1 MDSHH
6 WKKIKQHFE
15 QIIEL
20 PLEQQIAALD
30 ALDEPLLVKS
40 EVKKLLD
47 AEAAQGNQPGL
58 RTLVLKNAHQLLNS
72 QLELAA
78 GDRIGRYLITEVIGE
93 GGMGVVYKACRD
105 DEQFEHQVAIKLSR
119 QKLTYSNVLQQH
131 YEQNILA
138 QLKHPHIAH
147 IYDAGTTA
155 DDHAF
160 IVMELI
166 EGVDLITYAN
176 ENRLSISK
184 RLQLFIKV
192 ANTIQYAHQK
202 GIVHRDIKPQN
213 ILITQVN
220 GQGEPKIIDF
230 GIAEHFQLS
239 DPGEVKNARSP
250 QAILGTPAYMS
261 PEQLQGDEKADVRS
275 DIYALG
281 LLLCELMTGSQP
293 FAREGLTLDELLR
306 QKQSDTFAFAGSVL
320 AAEAL
325 LAVAD
330 ERRLT
335 AKRFKAQLNHEFE
348 ALILKATELDP
359 DLRYASV
366 EAFVGDIERWQN
378 NYPLLA
384 VPGDRRYFFK
394 KYLQR
399 NRWPV
404 AISLSVFLSLVS
416 AAAISSWSL
425 YKESQ
430 ALQLAENELAK
441 SNAIN
446 RFITDIL
453 ASADPRKGSMN
464 LKVVDLL
471 DRAEEKLDDFNH
483 NEQDIKA
490 SLLFT
495 LGRSRSGLG
504 QREKALENLN
514 QAITI
519 KSQYL
524 ERSALEM
531 IRLYTELGEVTRH
544 TNPDKAL
551 EIFTENLSI
560 AQMHLGPGHT
570 ETLSLIN
577 NVATRK
583 FVKGRKNKDKTL
595 MASAIKDMKALL
607 ALREQVLG
615 LKHPETS
622 HSRNNL
628 ATFYQGIGD
637 LQSGL
642 SLYLKNLAI
651 QKEVFGIENYYT
663 LGTMRSIALTYMRT
677 KNFDKAES
685 VLRPCFEGF
694 MKIQAADAY
703 TTLEAGIMLIESL
716 LFSGK
721 TEEAKGYAL
730 RMKSA
735 YLDGKLKESNIYM
748 EQVSIDLFAELFGAP
763 VLLQG

>member
-1 MDSHH
+1 MDSNN

-20 PLEQQIAALD
+20 PLVQQMSALD

-47 AEAAQGNQPGL
+47 AEAGQGDQPGL

-72 QLELAA
+72 QLELDA

-93 GGMGVVYKACRD
+93 GGMGVVYKARRD

-119 QKLTYSNVLQQH
+119 QKLAYSNVLQQQ

-166 EGVDLITYAN
+166 EGVDLITYAD

-184 RLQLFIKV
+184 RIQLFIKI

-213 ILITQVN
+213 ILITRVN
-220 GQGEPKIIDF
+220 DQGEPKIIDF
-230 GIAEHFQLS
+230 GIAGHFQTS
-239 DPGEVKNARSP
+239 DPDEIKNVHSAQS
-250 QAILGTPAYMS
+250 ILGTPAYMS

-306 QKQSDTFAFAGSVL
+306 QKQSDISVFSGFEL
-320 AAEAL
+320 TQQAL
-325 LAVAD
+325 QVIAD

-335 AKRFKAQLNHEFE
+335 AKRLKGQLNHEFE
-348 ALILKATELDP
+348 ALIQKATALEP

-366 EAFVGDIERWQN
+366 EAFVADIERWQN
-378 NYPLLA
+378 NYPLSA
-384 VPGDRRYFFK
+384 VSGDRRYFFK

-399 NRWPV
+399 NRWAV
-404 AISLSVFLSLVS
+404 AISLSVFLSLIS

-471 DRAEEKLDDFNH
+471 DRAEEKLDDFND

-504 QREKALENLN
+504 QQEKALENLN
-514 QAITI
+514 QAISI

-524 ERSALEM
+524 ERSDLEM

-544 TNPDKAL
+544 SNQDKAL
-551 EIFTENLSI
+551 ELYTENLSI
-560 AQMHLGPGHT
+560 AQMHLGPRHT
-570 ETLSLIN
+570 ETLSLMN
-577 NVATRK
+577 NVAIGK
-583 FVKGRKNKDKTL
+583 FVKGRKNKDKPL
-595 MASAIKDMKALL
+595 MESAIKEMKELL

-628 ATFYQGIGD
+628 ATFYQMKGD
-637 LQSGL
+637 YQSGL
-642 SLYLKNLAI
+642 ALHLKNLTI

-663 LGTMRSIALTYMRT
+663 LGTMRSIALAYMRS
-677 KNFDKAES
+677 NAYEKAEK

-730 RMKSA
+730 RMKTV
-735 YLDGKLKESNIYM
+735 YLNGKLKQSNIYM
-748 EQVSIDLFAELFGAP
+748 EQISIDFFAELFGTP
-763 VLLQG
+763 VVS